1 MRISNIRQTW
11 GATEIWSDPSV
22 LVDWWLDDAKLNRG
36 TIFFVKRMC
45 KSHEHVLKRSK
56 KLPWFPTMPMRTSN
70 ESEFM
75 LPCLVVAPTLE
86 RLTVVQLYNSKIS
99 DSPYGG
105 FLKWWYPTTM
115 GVPTKNDHF
124 GVFWGYRH
132 LRKHPYASQVVLML
146 EVKSSFWLCCLL
158 LLGGTGCGKEG

>member
-1 MRISNIRQTW
+1 M
-11 GATEIWSDPSV
+11 
-22 LVDWWLDDAKLNRG
+22 
-36 TIFFVKRMC
+36 KRMC
-45 KSHEHVLKRSK
+45 KSHEHVLKGSK

-86 RLTVVQLYNSKIS
+86 RLTVVQLYNLRYLIL
-99 DSPYGG
+99 Y
-105 FLKWWYPTTM
+105 M
-115 GVPTKNDHF
+115 GVFQNGGTQQPWVFPTKDDHF
-124 GVFWGYRH
+124 GVFWGYHH

-158 LLGGTGCGKEG
+158 LLGGTGFGKEGLSV